1 MQLLHVSTARCSW
14 RTSFLCRI
22 CPSVRCLLVCSKEVE
37 QNRGSPLQLFCLFAA
52 ALLFVVSEGG
62 RGQSLISSAL

>member
-1 MQLLHVSTARCSW
+1 MLALQGALGGLAFYVGSVP
-14 RTSFLCRI
+14 
-22 CPSVRCLLVCSKEVE
+22 PSVVCWFFPVEVE